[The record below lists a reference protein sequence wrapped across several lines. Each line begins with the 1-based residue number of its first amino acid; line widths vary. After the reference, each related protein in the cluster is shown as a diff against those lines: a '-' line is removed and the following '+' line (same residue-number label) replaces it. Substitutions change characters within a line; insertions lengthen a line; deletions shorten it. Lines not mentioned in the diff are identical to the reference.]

1 MKNLKV
7 RQLAAV
13 MFTDIVGYTAL
24 MQGDEQV
31 AASARAHHREVF
43 EAQHKLHQGEIVQY
57 YGDGTLSV
65 FKSAIEAAQCA
76 TEIQKL
82 LGKDEPVPVRIGLH
96 LGDIVFDKT
105 EVYGDGV
112 NFASRIE
119 SMGIAGAILLSG
131 KLNDE
136 LKNHPTISTAS
147 MGHYVLKNIANPVE
161 VFAITNQGITV
172 PKPEELKGKQ
182 KAVDKTIAVLPF
194 VNMSTSSENEYF
206 SDGITEEIIN
216 ALAKI
221 QELKVTSR
229 TSAFF
234 FKGKNIP
241 ITEIGEQLKVSTI
254 LEGSVR
260 LSGKSMRITAQLI
273 DAEEDFHFWSETWD
287 REINDVFQVQDEI
300 SLLIAEKL
308 REQFGH
314 LEIQERLVEKQTDS
328 IDAYEY
334 SLKASFHKNKWNPED
349 VQKAISLY
357 EKALELDPNHTR
369 SLVGLGDAQ
378 SFMATCGYI
387 SFEEGWGK
395 AAILANQAIQ
405 LNDQLPDAYYL
416 LANLA
421 FFTECD
427 YRKSFE
433 LTAKAISLNPNY
445 VEAQQ
450 FMSFLYIL
458 AGQKEKA
465 RKHLDIALT
474 VDPLSQ
480 ETQFYSGYLDYMLE
494 DYSKSIKQ
502 LDKCLEVNPKNI
514 PALSVKSICLVMLG
528 RTSEVIPFFDAMPSE
543 IVIIGEKTGAIA
555 LSYAVGKD
563 KENIGKYRSLL
574 LEQAS
579 APDGFTA
586 SSYLFLLYSVLG
598 ETENAFKWVA
608 DAIETRS
615 PLLLL
620 RFADP
625 LVNPIKDDPRYQAF
639 HKELFPED
647 LFKHRKSKSLKT
659 KALLDE
665 EASATYKVRLLEKI
679 ENDEPYLNP
688 DLTLRLLAAQVSIHP
703 NQLSWL
709 LNDGFGKNFNEFI
722 NHYRIEAFKK
732 LAKNPENSNIT
743 VMGLAYDSGFNSKT
757 VFNTYFKKETGLTPK
772 QFLKG

>member
-1 MKNLKV
+1 MH
-7 RQLAAV
+7 
-13 MFTDIVGYTAL
+13 
-24 MQGDEQV
+24 E
-31 AASARAHHREVF
+31 
-43 EAQHKLHQGEIVQY
+43 
-57 YGDGTLSV
+57 
-65 FKSAIEAAQCA
+65 
-76 TEIQKL
+76 
-82 LGKDEPVPVRIGLH
+82 
-96 LGDIVFDKT
+96 
-105 EVYGDGV
+105 
-112 NFASRIE
+112 
-119 SMGIAGAILLSG
+119 
-131 KLNDE
+131 
-136 LKNHPTISTAS
+136 
-147 MGHYVLKNIANPVE
+147 
-161 VFAITNQGITV
+161 
-172 PKPEELKGKQ
+172 
-182 KAVDKTIAVLPF
+182 KTIAVLPF
-194 VNMSTSSENEYF
+194 VNMSTSEENEYF

-241 ITEIGEQLKVSTI
+241 ITEIGEQLNVSTI

-273 DAEEDFHFWSETWD
+273 DAKEDFHFWSETWD

-314 LEIQERLVEKQTDS
+314 LEIQEHLVEKQTDS

-334 SLKASFHKNKWNPED
+334 SLKASFYKNKWNPED

-369 SLVGLGDAQ
+369 SLVGLGDSQ

-395 AAILANQAIQ
+395 AASLANQAIQ
-405 LNDQLPDAYYL
+405 LNDRLPDAYYL

-421 FFTECD
+421 FFTECN

-433 LTAKAISLNPNY
+433 LASRSIELNPNY

-474 VDPLSQ
+474 IDPLSQ

-494 DYSKSIKQ
+494 DYSKSLEQ
-502 LDKCLEVNPKNI
+502 LDRCLEVNPKNI
-514 PALSVKSICLVMLG
+514 PALSVKSICLLMLG
-528 RTSEVIPFFDAMPSE
+528 RSDEVIPFFDAMPSE
-543 IVIIGEKTGAIA
+543 IVIIGEKIGAIA
-555 LSYAVGKD
+555 LSYAVDND
-563 KENIGKYRSLL
+563 KENTEKYRDLL
-574 LEQAS
+574 LEQAA

-598 ETENAFKWVA
+598 ETEKAFKWVS

-625 LVNPIKDDPRYQAF
+625 LVGPIKSDPRYGEFQ
-639 HKELFPED
+639 KKLFPED
-647 LFKHRKSKSLKT
+647 LFGETIKKK
-659 KALLDE
+659 KALLDND
-665 EASATYKVRLLEKI
+665 AVTTYSTKLLSHINEK
-679 ENDEPYLNP
+679 EPYLNP
-688 DLTLRLLAAQVSIHP
+688 DLSLRLLADQINIHP

-709 LNDGFGKNFNEFI
+709 LNENLGKNFSEFI

-743 VMGLAYDSGFNSKT
+743 MMGLAYDSGFNSKT

-772 QFLKG
+772 QFLKE